1 MDIGTILLL
10 VISSIVFLGYLAD
23 VLFRKLGIPHILF
36 LLVIGYI
43 IGPGLGYVDFS
54 QYGDINTFIGT
65 LVLII
70 ILFESGMELN
80 IFDVIHKS
88 GRGLLMGLLEIIFS
102 MAFCAAAFYYIF
114 NINPW
119 VGAIFG
125 VIAGGSTPQIIMPL
139 LKKLNVSNDVKHF
152 FTIESSATDGI
163 SVVIAIVLVA
173 ALVTNS
179 FNLHDAGQLML
190 AYLSVGAVLG
200 IVIGIATVVLMS
212 RAKIDYPY
220 MMIIAVLI
228 SLYVFAEYFQGSGVM
243 AVLLYGIVLGNRKE
257 IGEMFKF
264 KGLED
269 DTVTRLFQAEI
280 SFFISTFFFIYMGT
294 MVHVPSIHILQ
305 IAAVA
310 TAALFIAKIIATYI
324 TTFRSFLARYNK
336 LIIAM
341 QAKGIEIAVLS
352 IMLPTIILSQYA
364 NSPNLAYAKA
374 QLSILPEL
382 SIAIIVSSIIINS
395 IGVFFLK
402 DKINE
407 MELGEEGKK
416 EEEEKIR
423 KAVHEKLGS
432 NKMPKKDGEETGGQK
447 KPEEKSQEGRKPA
460 GKKPGDIIDG

>member
-36 LLVIGYI
+36 LLAIGYI

-54 QYGDINTFIGT
+54 KYSDINTFIGT

-80 IFDVIHKS
+80 IFDVIHRS
-88 GRGLLMGLLEIIFS
+88 GRGIMMGLLEILFS
-102 MAFCAAAFYYIF
+102 MVFCAAAFYF
-114 NINPW
+114 LFGINGW

-125 VIAGGSTPQIIMPL
+125 VIAGGSTPQIILPL

-163 SVVIAIVLVA
+163 SVVIAIVLVT
-173 ALVTNS
+173 ALVSNS
-179 FNLHDAGQLML
+179 FNLHDAGQMML
-190 AYLSVGAVLG
+190 SYLSVGAVLG
-200 IVIGIATVVLMS
+200 IIIGIATVVLMS
-212 RAKIDYPY
+212 RAKVDYPY

-257 IGEMFKF
+257 IGEMFRF

-294 MVHVPSIHILQ
+294 MVHVSSIHILQ
-305 IAAVA
+305 IAGVA
-310 TAALFIAKIIATYI
+310 TVALFIAKMISTYI
-324 TTFRSFLARYNK
+324 TTFRSKLASYNN
-336 LIIAM
+336 LIIVM

-352 IMLPTIILSQYA
+352 IMLPTIVLSQYA
-364 NSPNLAYAKA
+364 GSPNLLYAKN
-374 QLSILPEL
+374 QLDILKEL
-382 SIAIIVSSIIINS
+382 SIAVIISSIVINS

-402 DKINE
+402 GRIHD
-407 MELGEEGKK
+407 MELSDEEREEKK
-416 EEEEKIR
+416 EKVK
-423 KAVHEKLGS
+423 KAIHEKMGS
-432 NKMPKKDGEETGGQK
+432 NRMPKKENEESKEQE
-447 KPEEKSQEGRKPA
+447 KPEAKENPGPA
-460 GKKPGDIIDG
+460 KHRNPKDIIDE